1 VTIATRHPRHSF
13 RFRGRNFLAL
23 VLRPALPV
31 SQWLSELDD
40 WLVRSP
46 GFFNGKPLILD
57 LAGVACEQADIVA
70 LIGELGGRSIRIMGI
85 EGVDAAK
92 LDASLPPLLTGGR
105 TLGAVEVAE
114 AISPAPAG
122 PDAPAN
128 ANADA
133 KPDAESDTKSD
144 TKPDA
149 APEPA
154 RPASAITPL
163 PSQPGRVPSLL
174 VETPVRSGQAVIN
187 PDGDVIVL
195 GSVASG
201 AEVIA
206 AGSIHV
212 YGTLRGRALA
222 GAYGNESARVFCRRY
237 EAELIAIG
245 EYFKAIEDIESEL
258 RQKPVQAWLSG
269 NELKIA
275 TLDQPEKETRTWRKS
290 S

>member
-1 VTIATRHPRHSF
+1 VTIATRPPRHSF

-23 VLRPALPV
+23 VLRPALPLP
-31 SQWLSELDD
+31 QWLSELDD

-46 GFFNGKPLILD
+46 SFFSGKPLILD
-57 LAGVACEQADIVA
+57 LGGVALDKAEIAK
-70 LIGELGGRSIRIMGI
+70 LIGDLAGRTVRILGI
-85 EGVDAAK
+85 EGVEAST
-92 LDASLPPLLTGGR
+92 LDDSLPPLLTGGR

-114 AISPAPAG
+114 AVTPAPS
-122 PDAPAN
+122 APAET
-128 ANADA
+128 
-133 KPDAESDTKSD
+133 PKSGQ
-144 TKPDA
+144 
-149 APEPA
+149 APPA
-154 RPASAITPL
+154 TAITPL
-163 PSQPGRVPSLL
+163 PSPTSKVPSLL
-174 VETPVRSGQAVIN
+174 IETPVRSGQAVIN

-222 GAYGNESARVFCRRY
+222 GAYGSETARIFCRRF

-245 EYFKAIEDIESEL
+245 EHFKVTEEIESHL
-258 RQKPVQAWLSG
+258 RQKPVQAWLAG
-269 NELKIA
+269 NDLKIA
-275 TLDQPEKETRTWRKS
+275 SLDQTDKETGTWRKS